1 MKNRLFF
8 LLLSC
13 VLVLSVMARA
23 QDKDGDGDDD
33 DDQIRPARPAVMK
46 PTEKPAGAAF
56 ACPYETD
63 FRKLHKV
70 GSYTLQILPTLKAA
84 DKKDKNDKREK
95 VKRDKDDKDDKA
107 AKNVAANTNTNKDA
121 DDPDDKGDQAQD
133 AGPRCRAVL
142 TSATGKRIT
151 IAYEWAL
158 SVDPITGSDMNGD
171 GAPKV
176 VLDGYSGGVHCCYTY
191 LVVSLG
197 RTPKVLHTFANPVP
211 INFEKQPD
219 GTALI
224 RAADG
229 VFDYF
234 VIPHSDAVIP
244 QLVLKPEGNVL
255 VDVSAQHPEVYD
267 REIEQARAAL
277 TTEDIGKLKA
287 SNYRNK
293 LFTDQVPTVH
303 KVLTIVL
310 DYVYS
315 GRDEQA
321 WQALD
326 DYWPAGDVSRI
337 KSLIAERRHRGLL
350 ANLACECRPA
360 MIAMRPE
367 SKRKKSPA
375 DETTDPRIKSII
387 DD

>member
-1 MKNRLFF
+1 MKKFWS
-8 LLLSC
+8 LL
-13 VLVLSVMARA
+13 VLVLLALSLCAHA
-23 QDKDGDGDDD
+23 QKDDDGDDND
-33 DDQIRPARPAVMK
+33 NMRVARPPVMK
-46 PTEKPAGAAF
+46 PTDKPAGAEF
-56 ACPYETD
+56 ACPYEKD
-63 FRKLHKV
+63 YRAARKI
-70 GSYTLQILPTLKAA
+70 GNYTLRILPTVDDK
-84 DKKDKNDKREK
+84 DKKDK
-95 VKRDKDDKDDKA
+95 DDKKDKG
-107 AKNVAANTNTNKDA
+107 KKDKGKKDA
-121 DDPDDKGDQAQD
+121 DDQDEKAQD
-133 AGPRCRAVL
+133 DAPRCRAVL
-142 TSATGKRIT
+142 TSGLRKKVT

-158 SVDPITGSDMNGD
+158 NVDPISGTDLNGD
-171 GAPKV
+171 GAPEV
-176 VLDGYSGGVHCCYTY
+176 VLDGYSGGLHCCYTY

-197 RTPKVLHTFANPVP
+197 KKPKVLHTFANPVP
-211 INFEKQPD
+211 IKFEKQPD

-267 REIEQARAAL
+267 REIEQAQAAL
-277 TTEDIGKLKA
+277 TKEDIEKLKA

-293 LFTDQVPTVH
+293 LFTDQIPTVH

-310 DYVYS
+310 DYIYS
-315 GRDEQA
+315 GRDEKA

-360 MIAMRPE
+360 MIAMHR
-367 SKRKKSPA
+367 SVKRKKSPE